1 MFGDLSYILTSHGH
15 ECMHI
20 VAPFA
25 QEAANIFFLPLT
37 CGSLKTDLYQSRSL
51 Y

>member
-20 VAPFA
+20 LAPFA
-25 QEAANIFFLPLT
+25 QEAANVLFSAF
-37 CGSLKTDLYQSRSL
+37 DLWVFEN
-51 Y
+51 